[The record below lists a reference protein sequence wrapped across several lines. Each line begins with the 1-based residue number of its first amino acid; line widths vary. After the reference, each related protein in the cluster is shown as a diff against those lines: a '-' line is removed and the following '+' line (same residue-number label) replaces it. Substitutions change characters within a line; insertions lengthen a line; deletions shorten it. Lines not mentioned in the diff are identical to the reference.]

1 MRVFLDT
8 ELTSLQAPRL
18 IAMGLAASDGRECY
32 AELPADPSLANEFVR
47 QRVLPQLGIVP
58 ARVAS
63 SAELGRR
70 IGDWLIALQWPTIPV
85 VFDFPLDYDLL
96 EQALRDGGR
105 WNRLQGLLVPTRVGQ
120 LMRLAA
126 GHEAMVRSWARSLA
140 ADGIGRHHALA
151 DARALHAGY
160 DAVYSPARSTTLQRF
175 QSSGA
180 PPTPES
186 HLTWVAPSST
196 SP

>member
-18 IAMGLAASDGRECY
+18 VSMGVAASDGRECY
-32 AELPADPSLANEFVR
+32 AELPAELELTNDFVR

-105 WNRLQGLLVPTRVGQ
+105 WNRLQGLLVPTQVGYLIRQ
-120 LMRLAA
+120 AEA
-126 GHEAMVRSWARSLA
+126 HQAMVRSWACSLA
-140 ADGIGRHHALA
+140 ADGITRHHALA
-151 DARALHAGY
+151 DARALQAGH
-160 DAVYSPARSTTLQRF
+160 DALHGATAAPA
-175 QSSGA
+175 A
-180 PPTPES
+180 PRPAAPR
-186 HLTWVAPSST
+186 LTMPA
-196 SP
+196 